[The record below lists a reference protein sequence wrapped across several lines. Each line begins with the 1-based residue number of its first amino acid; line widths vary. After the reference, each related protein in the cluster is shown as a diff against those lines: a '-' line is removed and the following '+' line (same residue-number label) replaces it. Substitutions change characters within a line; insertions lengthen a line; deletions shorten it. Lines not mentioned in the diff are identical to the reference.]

1 MLKNV
6 YKILLIKEGKYDLR
20 QFNISFFHIVLLVSL
35 LFILPT
41 SLFFMFSEQLSNWAG
56 SIEIEK
62 HRRNNQILIQNIE
75 ENQKRIDSL
84 VVKLDEI
91 KKQDEVLR
99 KLVKLPPI
107 HDDIRK
113 MGYGGLDDRKNSNK
127 YNYLLPSNKIDLD
140 SLNNKLDRIHRLIKL
155 ELLSYNELKNKIEQ
169 DKEKIL
175 AHPAIYPVLNGTLH
189 LSSDFGY
196 RRDPFSKK
204 YKFHDGHDFS
214 TKVGTDVYS
223 TANGRVVKSK
233 YWGSFGNY
241 IEIEHGNGYVTIYAH
256 LSSRD
261 VQKDDKV
268 YRGQKIGKVGNTGRS
283 TAPHLHYEIK
293 YHSKS
298 IDPSPYYIDIPM
310 H

>member
-1 MLKNV
+1 MLKNG
-6 YKILLIKEGKYDLR
+6 YKILLIKEGKYNLK
-20 QFNISFFHIVLLVSL
+20 QFNVSFFHVVLIVSL
-35 LFILPT
+35 FFILST
-41 SLFFMFSEQLSNWAG
+41 SLFFMFSEQLTNWAG
-56 SIEIEK
+56 YFEIEK
-62 HRRNNQILIQNIE
+62 HRRNNRILIQNIE
-75 ENQKRIDSL
+75 DNQKRIDSL
-84 VVKLDEI
+84 VGKLDEI
-91 KKQDEVLR
+91 KKQDDVLR

-113 MGYGGLDDRKNSNK
+113 MGYGGLDDRKNSNE

-140 SLNNKLDRIHRLIKL
+140 SLNSTLDRIHRLIKL

-189 LSSDFGY
+189 LSSYFGY
-196 RRDPFSKK
+196 RRDPFSQKF
-204 YKFHDGHDFS
+204 KFHDGHDFS
-214 TKVGTDVYS
+214 TKIGTDVYS
-223 TANGRVVKSK
+223 TANGLVVKSK

-261 VQKDDKV
+261 VQKGDKV
-268 YRGQKIGKVGNTGRS
+268 YRGQKIGEVGNTGRS

-293 YHSKS
+293 YQSKV
-298 IDPSPYYIDIPM
+298 IDPSEFYFDISIN
-310 H
+310 

>member
-1 MLKNV
+1 MLKNG
-6 YKILLIKEGKYDLR
+6 YKILLIKEGKYDLK
-20 QFNISFFHIVLLVSL
+20 QFNVSFFHVVLIVSV
-35 LFILPT
+35 LFILSA

-56 SIEIEK
+56 SFEIEK

-75 ENQKRIDSL
+75 DNQKRIDSL
-84 VVKLDEI
+84 VGKLDEI

-113 MGYGGLDDRKNSNK
+113 MGYGGLDDRKNSNE
-127 YNYLLPSNKIDLD
+127 YNYLLRSNNIDLD
-140 SLNNKLDRIHRLIKL
+140 SLNSNLDRIHRLIKL
-155 ELLSYNELKNKIEQ
+155 ELLSYKELKNKIEQ

-214 TKVGTDVYS
+214 TKIGADVYS

-261 VQKDDKV
+261 VQKGDKV
-268 YRGQKIGKVGNTGRS
+268 YRGQKIGEVGNTGRS

-293 YHSKS
+293 HHSKS
-298 IDPSPYYIDIPM
+298 IDPSQYYFDISM

>member
-1 MLKNV
+1 MLKNG

-20 QFNISFFHIVLLVSL
+20 QFDVSFFHVVLIVSL
-35 LFILPT
+35 LFIFST
-41 SLFFMFSEQLSNWAG
+41 SLFFIFSEQLSNWAG
-56 SIEIEK
+56 SYEIEK
-62 HRRNNQILIQNIE
+62 HRRNNRILIQNIE
-75 ENQKRIDSL
+75 DNQKRIDSL
-84 VVKLDEI
+84 VGKLDEI

-113 MGYGGLDDRKNSNK
+113 MGYGGLDDRKNSNE
-127 YNYLLPSNKIDLD
+127 YNYLLPTNEIDLD
-140 SLNNKLDRIHRLIKL
+140 SLNNNLDRIHRLIKL

-196 RRDPFSKK
+196 RRDPFSQK

-214 TKVGTDVYS
+214 TKIGTDVYS

-241 IEIEHGNGYVTIYAH
+241 IEIDHGNGYITAYGH
-256 LSSRD
+256 LSKRLVS
-261 VQKDDKV
+261 KGTKV
-268 YRGQKIGKVGNTGRS
+268 VRGDLIGKVGNTGKS
-283 TAPHLHYEIK
+283 TAPHLHYEVRLNEK
-293 YHSKS
+293 HVN
-298 IDPSPYYIDIPM
+298 PNNYYFN
-310 H
+310 